1 MIALVWANV
10 AAESYFR
17 FAQPLRFL
25 VNDVGMAFFFALIAQ
40 EIVEA
45 VMPGGALHSWRRWGL
60 GLVAA
65 AGGTIGA
72 AVTYLAYVNIQHETV
87 LSQAWPVACAID
99 VAVAYYVLKIIAPRS
114 AVLPFVLLLGIATN
128 IFGTFVV
135 AVQDTVDE
143 TRAIGT
149 ILVVMAIG
157 IAMLLRSWRVPA
169 FWPYI
174 AICGTASWWAF
185 YWLGLHPALA
195 FLPLVPL
202 LPHEPRRMDLFTPP
216 PDDDATHHFEHEWNH
231 LVQVVLFFFGLVNA
245 GVVLRGY
252 DTGTWALLTAA
263 LVGRPVGV
271 LAAIAVAVG
280 VGLHLPPGVGWRH
293 LVVAALSTAERVYV
307 RALLR
312 ERTAADRGGAGADHD
327 WGRGDECRR
336 HHHVCGRAAP
346 QDWMLSPATG
356 TSESSRPTPDGV
368 LKEIRRGIP
377 TEAGRTSCEGG
388 QANRRP
394 SVRACRH
401 RAEGDWQP
409 GQRRCRAPGEAP
421 REEDPRR
428 PPAGAVRARRHVRA
442 ARQAVA
448 PHARLL
454 APVADGQGVVQA
466 LDRLAEKYRDDFA
479 AAALASF
486 RAGLLERE
494 VRADRQAKVQRV
506 LKTVSTILREERTQ
520 VKSWQLKRAGFRPVG
535 QALESTC
542 RRARQAMA
550 AAIGTSNRGQ
560 LPCVATPCER
570 PLVPGPADRIA
581 VRQPSGGVQTPAR
594 GSRRCAGRVSQLRA

>member
-1 MIALVWANV
+1 MTHHALSQRHVVVRHRKGGTAVRAISFASDHFLLLPAGALIALVWANV
-10 AAESYFR
+10 AGESYFR
-17 FAQPLRFL
+17 FAQPLAFL

-99 VAVAYYVLKIIAPRS
+99 VAVAYYVLKIIAPRN

-195 FLPLVPL
+195 FLPVVPL
-202 LPHEPRRMDLFTPP
+202 LPHEPRRLDLFTPP

-293 LVVAALSTAERVYV
+293 LVVAALSTASGFTF
-307 RALLR
+307 ALFFASGLL
-312 ERTAADRGGAGADHD
+312 
-327 WGRGDECRR
+327 
-336 HHHVCGRAAP
+336 P
-346 QDWMLSPATG
+346 
-356 TSESSRPTPDGV
+356 
-368 LKEIRRGIP
+368 I
-377 TEAGRTSCEGG
+377 
-388 QANRRP
+388 
-394 SVRACRH
+394 
-401 RAEGDWQP
+401 
-409 GQRRCRAPGEAP
+409 
-421 REEDPRR
+421 
-428 PPAGAVRARRHVRA
+428 GAVRA
-442 ARQAVA
+442 QITIGAVA
-448 PHARLL
+448 TSVGVIITFAVARLLKIGCFRQPRAHPSPHARRR
-454 APVADGQGVVQA
+454 VA
-466 LDRLAEKYRDDFA
+466 
-479 AAALASF
+479 S
-486 RAGLLERE
+486 
-494 VRADRQAKVQRV
+494 
-506 LKTVSTILREERTQ
+506 
-520 VKSWQLKRAGFRPVG
+520 
-535 QALESTC
+535 
-542 RRARQAMA
+542 
-550 AAIGTSNRGQ
+550 
-560 LPCVATPCER
+560 
-570 PLVPGPADRIA
+570 
-581 VRQPSGGVQTPAR
+581 
-594 GSRRCAGRVSQLRA
+594 